1 MILCYTGIDLV
12 RLANDV
18 GAGLGV
24 SDTRVFLFSTFPQSK
39 SVQKISFLPDPG
51 VPEVSIALELQLQ
64 LKATSSK
71 SCSAPPRWTWTLT
84 RWP

>member
-24 SDTRVFLFSTFPQSK
+24 SDTRVFLFSTFPQPE
-39 SVQKISFLPDPG
+39 SVQKIIFLPDPG

-71 SCSAPPRWTWTLT
+71 SCSAPPR
-84 RWP
+84 

>member
-39 SVQKISFLPDPG
+39 SVQKISFLP
-51 VPEVSIALELQLQ
+51 VFLRSALHWSCN
-64 LKATSSK
+64 SS
-71 SCSAPPRWTWTLT
+71 SRPPRPSPARL
-84 RWP
+84 RLVGLGLGLGGLE

>member
-24 SDTRVFLFSTFPQSK
+24 SDTRVFLFSTFVALSRVNIGSPRAISDQFGQ
-39 SVQKISFLPDPG
+39 VQ
-51 VPEVSIALELQLQ
+51 VQLGKMENVK
-64 LKATSSK
+64 LNN
-71 SCSAPPRWTWTLT
+71 CLN
-84 RWP
+84 